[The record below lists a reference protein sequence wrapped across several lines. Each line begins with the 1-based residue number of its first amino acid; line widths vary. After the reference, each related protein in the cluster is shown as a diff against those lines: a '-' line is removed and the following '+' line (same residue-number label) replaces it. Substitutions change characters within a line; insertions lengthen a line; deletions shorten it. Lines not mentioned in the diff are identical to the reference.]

1 MRIIAGRF
9 KGHRLPLLRSNR
21 VRPTMDRVREAVFS
35 SVGSAVQGARVLEL
49 FAGTGAFGFEALSR
63 GADFVLFVDRD
74 QTVAQTLARTAKIL
88 GVTDQVTIFA
98 CTAAQA
104 VKRLIGENTKFDLVF
119 LDPPYER
126 NEVSRLFAATDA
138 QDLVDD
144 DGLLI
149 VEQRARSPEPIV
161 SPGLE
166 KRFERRYGGT
176 SISMYRKL
184 AKTASSL

>member
-1 MRIIAGRF
+1 
-9 KGHRLPLLRSNR
+9 
-21 VRPTMDRVREAVFS
+21 MDRVREAVFS

-149 VEQRARSPEPIV
+149 VEQRARSAEPIV